1 MNDVHLQMW
10 LLDGVAGVTGLGLN
24 WFVQSSLL
32 LGVGL
37 VIGRLLRSRG
47 PAAQSVIYRTT
58 LVAVL
63 VCPLATWTLAL
74 TGVSG
79 WSIDLPTLWTLQDA
93 PEVSAIGNGEGVPVD
108 RAEAVDVPLPAASAF
123 SPGPAAGEATDTF
136 SGGESRDVLPVPLA
150 GDSAIIGE
158 TPVLAASGPTVGP
171 DLGQDSSTQ
180 LGEASTLLIHRF
192 GLIASFLCLVWP
204 VVTATFLARLASA
217 WRQLW
222 RLRESAVD
230 AEPATTATCGEVAT
244 LMQIAAP
251 EVKHSPYLPG
261 PCLAGLRRPAVL
273 LPEVYIRMALR
284 DLLIH
289 EMAHLR
295 RHDCHWNLLRRLT
308 TAVFFFQPLLWK
320 LSRRLEAT
328 AEEVCDDHVVQ
339 YGGDRQAYAHRLVDI
354 AELSS
359 APVAAAVVGI
369 VSLRSLLAKRV
380 ARILDTSRSL
390 STRVGSLL
398 LTLVVAGG
406 LLATSVVGLVGIGPQ
421 SLLAE
426 AERGVGN
433 SDDAVPVEEPVT
445 ENDVEASESQED
457 EDLITVRG
465 QVVDPQGRPV
475 DGADVYVLRWYW
487 NWGKRKP
494 LGHTKSDE
502 DGRFEISY
510 RKLMFWKT
518 GLRPEQWREASY
530 VAFAPGYGPDWILY
544 DRIPKGEPLTL
555 RLARDDVYLEGRVVD
570 PEGNPVAGAKI
581 AIESIHASLDED
593 LSAWVE
599 LLGAGQSPASAHGA
613 LSKGTLPAFA
623 AQRWKGIRTDK
634 DGRFTVP
641 GIGRERV
648 VHLKLSGAEIVTK
661 TIRAATRPMEPI
673 RQPAYDFE
681 GAFSITNYGARFE
694 YRAAASRP
702 IEGVVR
708 DAQTGEPV
716 AGVGVWS
723 NRFSGE
729 NISGVYSIKTETDE
743 NGRYRIE
750 GMPKGADNQIV
761 VVPADLPYFTRRLDV
776 PAPAG
781 LEPVELDIEIHRG
794 LWVTGT
800 VAAADTGE
808 PVAAKMLYVPF
819 PDNPHAPDTPEFPD
833 GSYRWIQDRHRTQVD
848 GSYRVVALPGRGI
861 VCVVGIS
868 EAYPGGQGYEII
880 EGVEDRE
887 AFEKYGGVFAP
898 TPKFPTAVKEI
909 NPVLGGPEVVCDFA
923 LDQGQTVSLQTV
935 DPDGVPLTGV
945 DVYGLREMQGG
956 SRQMKTDTFNLTAFR
971 EGENRAVILYQKERG
986 LGKGLRVKR
995 DDAGATPIA
1004 VKLEPCATVF
1014 GRLVDGNG
1022 EPVRGAQLRFPVSDD
1037 HDFGRELGGMATDA
1051 KGRFRRDDVPSGLSF
1066 NILAQGANIRF
1077 AVVAKEL
1084 AVEPGQTI
1092 DLGTIDV
1099 TSEDRPAISTTV
1111 LPASEISGRVV
1122 GPDGKPAAGAHVA
1135 AIGRKIQPDRG
1146 GDLALGGEVLAE
1158 ATTGDDG
1165 RYRLNLVGASSKT
1178 HRYANLIA
1186 RADDG
1191 GLAWQRLDLDAP
1203 EVDASFKLPD
1213 EEPIRG
1219 RLIDAQGQPAAGV
1232 RVSIRSVSVTSKT
1245 GIRNA
1250 GVGFRS
1256 MDEPPRAWPQPLT
1269 TDEQG
1274 RFVIR
1279 GVPAGHGVLLVT
1291 RKTDKFAPQ
1300 DVSLNTG
1307 MSEERGEHDQT
1318 YRSQVKNVK
1327 PGEEAVLTL
1336 AAAQIF
1342 EGVVRYEDTG
1352 KPAPHARLTVWA
1364 SQQQEMGSMISV
1376 AGKSDAQGRYRIN
1389 PNPGVRFG
1397 VTAYPPDGAPYLV
1410 RRVTSIHWE
1419 DGATLKQVD
1428 VNLPRGVLVRGKVVE
1443 TDNGEAVAGATIQYV
1458 PETTNNP
1465 NTADDI
1471 LTGWQ
1476 GIQLSDGDGRFEI
1489 TVLPGPGRLLAHGP
1503 QGEFVLR
1510 EIASRQLSSGQPG
1523 GRRNYC
1529 HAIVPVD
1536 PQANAEPIDVTVELQ
1551 RGATITGRLTDEKG
1565 EPVKEALLFTRLNIH
1580 ATSLYWRGFPIEAF
1594 GGRFELSGLAQG
1606 QEYPVFFLDPKHR
1619 LGASAVLKTGGEMPT
1634 VVLTPCG
1641 QATAKFTDSKGQPI
1655 SDSRITLRMVVTPGV
1670 NPYDMKAMRRG
1681 ELAADSDHI
1690 ANIDRTNYWPG
1701 PKTDDQGHIT
1711 FPALIPGATYRLIG
1725 SDESG
1730 LVVAKE
1736 FTVKSRE
1743 TVDLG
1748 EIAIRHEK

>member
-1 MNDVHLQMW
+1 M
-10 LLDGVAGVTGLGLN
+10 
-24 WFVQSSLL
+24 
-32 LGVGL
+32 
-37 VIGRLLRSRG
+37 
-47 PAAQSVIYRTT
+47 
-58 LVAVL
+58 
-63 VCPLATWTLAL
+63 
-74 TGVSG
+74 
-79 WSIDLPTLWTLQDA
+79 
-93 PEVSAIGNGEGVPVD
+93 E

-123 SPGPAAGEATDTF
+123 SAGPAAGEATGAF

-150 GDSAIIGE
+150 GDSAIIE
-158 TPVLAASGPTVGP
+158 EAPVLAASGPTVGP
-171 DLGQDSSTQ
+171 DLCQDSSTQ

-204 VVTATFLARLASA
+204 VVAATFLVRLASA

-230 AEPATTATCGEVAT
+230 AEPATIAACGEVAT

-320 LSRRLEAT
+320 LSHRLEAT

-359 APVAAAVVGI
+359 AQVAAAVVGI

-390 STRVGSLL
+390 STRAGSLL

-426 AERGVGN
+426 AERGVG
-433 SDDAVPVEEPVT
+433 SRDQAVPVEEPVT
-445 ENDVEASESQED
+445 ENDVEASEAQED

-494 LGHTKSDE
+494 LGRTKSDE
-502 DGRFEISY
+502 NGRFEISY

-518 GLRPEQWREASY
+518 GLRPEQWREAFL

-555 RLARDDVYLEGRVVD
+555 RLARDDVPVKGRIVD
-570 PEGNPVAGAKI
+570 PKGNPVADAKI

-593 LSAWVE
+593 LSAWVG

-634 DGRFTVP
+634 DGRFTVS

-648 VHLKLSGAEIVTK
+648 VRLKLSGAGIVTK

-708 DAQTGEPV
+708 DAQTGEPL
-716 AGVGVWS
+716 VGVEVWS
-723 NRFSGE
+723 SKFSGE
-729 NISGVYSIKTETDE
+729 NISGVHSIKIRTDE
-743 NGRYRIE
+743 NGRYRID
-750 GMPKGADNQIV
+750 GMPKGADNKIV
-761 VVPADLPYFTRRLDV
+761 VVPVDLPYFTRRLDV
-776 PAPAG
+776 PDSAG
-781 LEPVELDIEIHRG
+781 SEPVELDIEMHRG

-800 VAAADTGE
+800 VTAADTDE

-833 GSYRWIQDRHRTQVD
+833 GSYRCIQDRHRTQVD

-868 EAYPGGQGYEII
+868 DAYPGGQGYEMI

-887 AFEKYGGVFAP
+887 AFEKYGGVFTP
-898 TPKFPTAVKEI
+898 TRKSPTAVREV
-909 NPVLGGPEVVCDFA
+909 NPGLGGLEVVCDFA
-923 LDQGQTVSLQTV
+923 LDQGQTVTLQTV

-956 SRQMKTDTFNLTAFR
+956 SRQMETDTFNLTAFR
-971 EGENRAVILYQKERG
+971 EGENRAVILYHKERG
-986 LGKGLRVKR
+986 LGKGLRVR
-995 DDAGATPIA
+995 SDDTGVTPLA

-1014 GRLVDGNG
+1014 GRLVDGND
-1022 EPVRGAQLRFPVSDD
+1022 EPVHGANLRFPVSDD
-1037 HDFGRELGGMATDA
+1037 HDFGRSLGRIATDA
-1051 KGRFRRDDVPSGLSF
+1051 KGCFRRDDVPSGLSF

-1092 DLGTIDV
+1092 DLGTIDI
-1099 TSEDRPAISTTV
+1099 TSEDRPAISTMVPLATASPPK
-1111 LPASEISGRVV
+1111 PADRLDDVDTAESGVKQTSEISGRIVH
-1122 GPDGKPAAGAHVA
+1122 PDGKPAAGAHVA
-1135 AIGRKIQPDRG
+1135 AIGMKIQPDRG
-1146 GDLALGGEVLAE
+1146 GDLTPGGEVLAE
-1158 ATTGDDG
+1158 ATTDDDG
-1165 RYRLNLVGASSKT
+1165 CYRLSLIGVSSKT
-1178 HRYANLIA
+1178 HRHANLTA

-1191 GLAWQRLDLDAP
+1191 GLAWQRLDLDAA
-1203 EVDASFKLPD
+1203 EVDASFELPH

-1219 RLIDAQGQPAAGV
+1219 RLIDVQGQPAAGV

-1245 GIRNA
+1245 GIHNA

-1256 MDEPPRAWPQPLT
+1256 MDDPPQAWPQPLT

-1279 GVPAGHGVLLVT
+1279 GVPPGHGVLLAT
-1291 RKTDKFAPQ
+1291 QKTDRFAPQ
-1300 DVSLNTG
+1300 DEALNTG
-1307 MSEERGEHDQT
+1307 MSEGRGEHDQT

-1327 PGEEAVLTL
+1327 VGEEAVLTL

-1352 KPAPHARLTVWA
+1352 QPAPHARLTVWA
-1364 SQQQEMGSMISV
+1364 SQQEKFGSMISV
-1376 AGKSDAQGRYRIN
+1376 AGKADSQGRYRVN

-1410 RRVTSIHWE
+1410 RRVTPIHWE

-1443 TDNGEAVAGATIQYV
+1443 TDNHEAVAGATIQYV
-1458 PETTNNP
+1458 PEANNNS

-1489 TVLPGPGRLLAHGP
+1489 AVLPGPGRLLVHGP
-1503 QGEFVLR
+1503 RG
-1510 EIASRQLSSGQPG
+1510 SSSCGKSPLDNSATVNLAG
-1523 GRRNYC
+1523 GITATRSCRSIPRR
-1529 HAIVPVD
+1529 
-1536 PQANAEPIDVTVELQ
+1536 
-1551 RGATITGRLTDEKG
+1551 
-1565 EPVKEALLFTRLNIH
+1565 
-1580 ATSLYWRGFPIEAF
+1580 
-1594 GGRFELSGLAQG
+1594 
-1606 QEYPVFFLDPKHR
+1606 
-1619 LGASAVLKTGGEMPT
+1619 
-1634 VVLTPCG
+1634 TPN
-1641 QATAKFTDSKGQPI
+1641 QST
-1655 SDSRITLRMVVTPGV
+1655 
-1670 NPYDMKAMRRG
+1670 
-1681 ELAADSDHI
+1681 
-1690 ANIDRTNYWPG
+1690 
-1701 PKTDDQGHIT
+1701 
-1711 FPALIPGATYRLIG
+1711 
-1725 SDESG
+1725 
-1730 LVVAKE
+1730 
-1736 FTVKSRE
+1736 
-1743 TVDLG
+1743 
-1748 EIAIRHEK
+1748 